1 MKNKQEDYESIKNSF
16 TAYNRKS
23 NQIRRKT
30 EMNVKKSKFIY
41 SFHLRMYFLII
52 IISIFLGLAWIG
64 NQNFIKNIVRNFI
77 CSICLIHLYN
87 IKYCFILY
95 RDEKI
100 HYLCYYS
107 ELTN

>member
-41 SFHLRMYFLII
+41 SFHLRMYF
-52 IISIFLGLAWIG
+52 
-64 NQNFIKNIVRNFI
+64 
-77 CSICLIHLYN
+77 
-87 IKYCFILY
+87 
-95 RDEKI
+95 
-100 HYLCYYS
+100 
-107 ELTN
+107 